1 MFSAATYAER
11 RAALLARLKESG
23 ATGIVFFP
31 GNVEVALNYDA
42 NNYPFRQDSTFLYY
56 FGHDQAGLNGTV
68 DIDSGDMR
76 LWGDDLSM
84 DDIIWS
90 GPKPDIAER
99 AERCACSAGGNNSA
113 LVSMLHAAKKS
124 GRTIHFLPPY
134 RISSAHWVAYCIDEQ
149 LSTKSGTDISAL
161 KHASSLPLIQAVV
174 AQRSVKTIEEV
185 TEMEKALGISYAMYS
200 KAMEL
205 ARAGLGERCIAAAI
219 DSTVA
224 LGGSR
229 NSFTTIC
236 TVRGEVLHNH
246 DYSNIMHQG
255 DLLLIDSGAESD
267 LHYASDITRTL
278 PVGGLFSSRQ
288 KDVYSLVLKAQQTAI
303 GMAGPGVAY
312 RDCHFAAVTCIASGL
327 KDMGLLRGNVD
338 DIVREG
344 AHALFMPHGLGHMIG
359 LDVHDMEHLG
369 EEHVGYDET
378 CTRSAQ
384 FGLRSLRFARR
395 LRTGFTVTVE
405 PGCYF
410 IPALMDKW
418 KAEGICKDFINHD
431 ALEHFRDFG
440 GIRIEDDILVTD
452 SGCRI
457 LGRPI
462 PKTPEGI
469 EARMHA
475 RS

>member
-1 MFSAATYAER
+1 
-11 RAALLARLKESG
+11 
-23 ATGIVFFP
+23 
-31 GNVEVALNYDA
+31 
-42 NNYPFRQDSTFLYY
+42 
-56 FGHDQAGLNGTV
+56 
-68 DIDSGDMR
+68 
-76 LWGDDLSM
+76 
-84 DDIIWS
+84 
-90 GPKPDIAER
+90 
-99 AERCACSAGGNNSA
+99 
-113 LVSMLHAAKKS
+113 
-124 GRTIHFLPPY
+124 
-134 RISSAHWVAYCIDEQ
+134 
-149 LSTKSGTDISAL
+149 
-161 KHASSLPLIQAVV
+161 
-174 AQRSVKTIEEV
+174 
-185 TEMEKALGISYAMYS
+185 
-200 KAMEL
+200 MEL

-278 PVGGLFSSRQ
+278 PVGGLFASRQ

-312 RDCHFAAVTCIASGL
+312 RDCHVAAVTCIASGL

-359 LDVHDMEHLG
+359 LDVHDMENLG
-369 EEHVGYDET
+369 EDHVGYDET
-378 CTRSAQ
+378 CTRSPQ

>member
-1 MFSAATYAER
+1 MFSAETYSVR
-11 RAALLARLKESG
+11 RASLLEHLTQAG
-23 ATGIVFFP
+23 TTGIVFLP
-31 GNVEVALNYDA
+31 GNVETPQNYQD
-42 NNYPFRQDSTFLYY
+42 NTYPFRQDSTFLYY
-56 FGHDQAGLNGTV
+56 FGHDHAGLNGTL
-68 DIDSGDMR
+68 DIDSGTCR

-84 DDIIWS
+84 DDIIWT
-90 GPKPDIAER
+90 GPKPSIGDR
-99 AERCACSAGGNNSA
+99 AERCGCNAGGDNAA
-113 LVSMLHAAKKS
+113 LVSMLHTAKHAGKA
-124 GRTIHFLPPY
+124 IHFLPPY
-134 RISSAHWVAYCIDEQ
+134 RMDSAHWLAYCIDEQ

-161 KHASSLPLIQAVV
+161 KKGASLPLTQAVV
-174 AQRSVKTIEEV
+174 KQRSVKSLEEV
-185 TEMEKALGISYAMYS
+185 AEIEKALGVSYAMYA

-205 ARAGLGERCIAAAI
+205 ARPGLGERCIAAAI
-219 DSTVA
+219 DATVA

-246 DYSNIMHQG
+246 DYSHTLHQG

-288 KDVYSLVLKAQQTAI
+288 KDIYALVLKAQQTAI
-303 GMAGPGVAY
+303 SMAAPGIAY
-312 RDCHFAAVTCIASGL
+312 RDCHIAAVTCIAEGL
-327 KDMGLLRGNVD
+327 KAMNLLHGNVD
-338 DIVREG
+338 DIIANG
-344 AHALFMPHGLGHMIG
+344 AHALFMPHGLGHMMG

-378 CTRSAQ
+378 YTRSTQ
-384 FGLRSLRFARR
+384 FGLRSLRFARK
-395 LRTGFTVTVE
+395 LQTGFTITVE

-410 IPALMDKW
+410 IPALIDKW
-418 KAEGICKDFINHD
+418 KAEGICKDFINHT

-440 GIRIEDDILVTD
+440 GVRIEDDILITAT
-452 SGCRI
+452 GCRV

-475 RS
+475 RN